1 MRRLQAVTL
10 SQTNG
15 ILATS
20 LLELPYCSRLQG
32 LGQSLLLQ
40 ECDKKQ
46 VVVTA
51 KETKCGYQPITTYNN
66 KNFTIGT
73 DGWSIHPFSNC
84 FWKSNLINL
93 NGKSYHWEHNYTHG
107 EWIEQPP
114 TIHTPNLKL
123 VSVFDELPLKDF
135 DYALKGHPAHST
147 TDFERLNVLNELI
160 GRIEESHDNSL
171 AGMVMSEKQDN
182 KFGDM
187 FTWTDYLKIIIFATI
202 GFLVLILLAYIFA
215 KVNPIPAVIR
225 SFQSKRQRRRKRRI
239 SADIPLEQLEPMINQ
254 TQQPIIIPGQMY
266 PHILPPSAPFEQ
278 LTRANS
284 FLNRIHL

>member
-1 MRRLQAVTL
+1 LRRVQAVTL

-15 ILATS
+15 ILAAS
-20 LLELPYCSRLQG
+20 LLELPSCSRLQG

-107 EWIEQPP
+107 EWMEQPP

-147 TDFERLNVLNELI
+147 TDLERLNVLNELI

-202 GFLVLILLAYIFA
+202 GFLILILLAYIFA

-225 SFQSKRQRRRKRRI
+225 SFQNKRQRHRTIPI

-254 TQQPIIIPGQMY
+254 PQQPIIIPGQMY